1 MWDPALP
8 PGGLD
13 RIFQQYDAI
22 RSHATEDEGPPWEPE
37 EDSVQPETPQTQEA
51 PARDLRPTAEAPA
64 RDLRPKGDLPDRSP
78 QAMTDATQ
86 ERPKG
91 RPKSWADDRAQR
103 ATQLLEQN
111 LQKSRAATEQ
121 QNATIEQRLHEGHAD
136 KLLRD
141 RENKRQGVTF
151 AEDEKGMDNAY
162 GYRSFPGASYDE
174 NTGTLYIAGSDSW
187 RSWYDD
193 FVNIPI
199 WGDLKNSERYKQAER
214 AYNDL
219 TQKYGKTVNRVV
231 GHSLGGSVAL
241 ELAKNKDI
249 EFSRTF
255 GAPVTDPNPYHRG
268 AADRYRHL
276 GDPVSLSDRGA
287 SLGRLMLYPHS
298 YTGFKEIYDE
308 PAPHLIGVKRSTD
321 VKTSQKTLTG

>member
-13 RIFQQYDAI
+13 RIFSQFDSI
-22 RSHATEDEGPPWEPE
+22 RAHATSDDGPAPWEPE
-37 EDSVQPETPQTQEA
+37 EDQVKPQSKQQPSQEEAA
-51 PARDLRPTAEAPA
+51 PT
-64 RDLRPKGDLPDRSP
+64 RDLRPKD
-78 QAMTDATQ
+78 TDAMPQQVLTDAVR
-86 ERPKG
+86 ERPVG
-91 RPKSWADDRAQR
+91 RPKSWAEPDRAQR

-151 AEDEKGMDNAY
+151 AEDEEGMNNAY
-162 GYRSFPGASYDE
+162 GYRSFPGAAYDE

-193 FVNIPI
+193 AVNIPI
-199 WGDLKNSERYKQAER
+199 WGDLTRAERYKQAER

-219 TQKYGKTVNRVV
+219 TQKYGKPVNRVV

-268 AADRYRHL
+268 AADRYRHF

-287 SLGRLMLYPHS
+287 SLGSLMLYPHS
-298 YTGFKEIYDE
+298 YTGFKEIYDD
-308 PAPHLIGVKRSTD
+308 PAPHLVGVTKSND
-321 VKTSQKTLTG
+321 VKTTQKTLTF